1 MERKSVKEELA
12 AQVAEIPK
20 DEEKVKLTKSMSIP
34 DMVKMLQPELKKAL
48 PGVMTPER
56 FTRIALSALN
66 NTPKLQQCTPMSFIA
81 ALLNA
86 AQL

>member
-56 FTRIALSALN
+56 FI
-66 NTPKLQQCTPMSFIA
+66 
-81 ALLNA
+81 
-86 AQL
+86 

>member
-34 DMVKMLQPELKKAL
+34 DMVKMLQPELKKHCQGL
-48 PGVMTPER
+48 
-56 FTRIALSALN
+56 
-66 NTPKLQQCTPMSFIA
+66 
-81 ALLNA
+81 
-86 AQL
+86 